1 MKRILIATD
10 GSPASTEAV
19 EFGLE
24 LADEHEADVIFV
36 NVVPELDVIPAG
48 GFGTT
53 GALSHQFDEHDHEP
67 LEEAAAAAAA
77 HGVYATTR
85 LLAGDVADE
94 IVAFADSHA
103 VDLLVVGSRGLGALT
118 SALLG
123 SVSRGVLRDSRR
135 PVLVV
140 RGLAADAALAG

>member
-24 LADEHEADVIFV
+24 LADEHEAGVIFV
-36 NVVPELDVIPAG
+36 HVAPAVDVIPTG

-53 GALSHQFDEHDHEP
+53 GALPHRLDEHDREP

-77 HGVYATTR
+77 RGVDATTQ
-85 LLAGDVADE
+85 LLAGDVAVE
-94 IVAFADSHA
+94 IVGFAEYH
-103 VDLLVVGSRGLGALT
+103 GG
-118 SALLG
+118 
-123 SVSRGVLRDSRR
+123 R
-135 PVLVV
+135 P
-140 RGLAADAALAG
+140 